1 MASSSGDDMP
11 SLRCAGSTANYA
23 RLRNLF
29 DACVDLPE
37 GERLAFIEQHVSDES
52 MRMELA
58 LMLAQDQSAADPFGD
73 APLQKLGDLMADDF
87 AALPDLI
94 GSHCGPF
101 KLVRLIGSGGQGA
114 VYLGERDEGEFVQ
127 QAAVKLLREAIL
139 DAADLRRFRRERDIL
154 ARFSHAGVARLI
166 DAGQGE
172 FGLPYLAMEYVNGQ
186 PLDHW
191 CAQRDASRAV
201 RLELFAQL
209 CEVAA
214 AAHRQLIVHRDLK
227 PSNVMVDVEG
237 QVKVLDFG
245 IARLI
250 DEDAA
255 NRTDAVMLT
264 PGYGAPEQRSG
275 DTPTPASDVFAL
287 GVLLR
292 ELIAAQSPPSKPGD
306 SWPAW
311 PLDVPHELRWV
322 FDRCCEEEPAR
333 RYRDAAELLE
343 DIENFRAQRPLR
355 AHPPSNWYRARK
367 FVARHRGGV
376 TLTALLL
383 ITTVIGFGLS
393 LWQTRVARLES
404 ARATHEATRAQAAL
418 ARAEAVRDFVVE
430 VFETGG
436 AGLPAD
442 QIPDT
447 ATLLES
453 GRRTALAASTKSPE
467 IRADMLTLLGRI
479 YLGLQRENQALELQD
494 EAVTLLESQS
504 PRNDIAYAS
513 ALSRR
518 GELQSRLGNPE
529 RAFADFDAALALQQ
543 QHDPDGLGRLE
554 TLRARGEALA
564 FVGRIEPALADFEQ
578 ALALVEPRHDTPKS
592 LLAEIHNSFGVALWR
607 SDDCARGEPHLRQSV
622 AMARQAWG
630 NEHAATAGAL
640 SALSLCLTHS
650 GLLQESELVSRESLS
665 ILERVYGKNHP
676 ALGQSKNNLA
686 NLLIK
691 RGELAAALP
700 LLREKLDADHVSG
713 VDQAGSGLNTWI
725 NLSNVL
731 RNLGDLDGAEDAA
744 RTALDI
750 GRRAAPESPVGR
762 EPELL
767 LARIALERTDLA
779 AAQRWVDS
787 YRDWMR
793 TPEGAHALLPG
804 RVDFLEA
811 RIAIANGDADR
822 VERLTAVALEKFDE
836 FGCIEISP
844 FATSV
849 ASWLNSGGRKD
860 EAMALLDRA
869 VARCEKLGA
878 MQHFSVGDALLSRAT
893 LRLAAG
899 DRSGANADMEQAE
912 SALASALPANHPQ
925 RLKLASLRQRFNM
938 QR

>member
-1 MASSSGDDMP
+1 MASNSGD
-11 SLRCAGSTANYA
+11 AFSTRQHTGHAANYA
-23 RLRNLF
+23 QLRMLF
-29 DACVDLPE
+29 DECVDLPE
-37 GERLAFIEQHVSDES
+37 GERLAFIEQHVPDEA
-52 MRMELA
+52 MRMELT
-58 LMLAQDQSAADPFGD
+58 LMLAQDESSTDPFEA
-73 APLQKLGDLMADDF
+73 APLQKLGDLLADDF

-94 GSHCGPF
+94 GSHCGSF
-101 KLVRLIGSGGQGA
+101 KLVRLLGSGGQGA
-114 VYLGERDEGEFVQ
+114 VYLGERDDGEFVQ

-166 DAGQGE
+166 DAGLGE

-191 CAQRDASRAV
+191 CAQRNASRAV

-227 PSNVMVDVEG
+227 PSNVMVDGDG

-255 NRTDAVMLT
+255 NRTDALMLT

-292 ELIAAQSPPSKPGD
+292 ELIAGQSPPSKPGD

-311 PLDVPHELRWV
+311 PLDVSHELRWV
-322 FDRCCEEEPAR
+322 FERCCEEEPAR

-376 TLTALLL
+376 SLTALLL
-383 ITTVIGFGLS
+383 LTTLIGFGMA
-393 LWQTRVARLES
+393 LWQTRVAQLES
-404 ARATHEATRAQAAL
+404 ARAMNEAQRARAAL
-418 ARAEAVRDFVVE
+418 ARTKAVRDFVVE

-479 YLGLQRENQALELQD
+479 YLGLQREKQALELQD
-494 EAVTLLESQS
+494 EAVTLLESQA

-650 GLLQESELVSRESLS
+650 AQLQESETVSRESLS

-691 RGELAAALP
+691 RGRFAEALP
-700 LLREKLDADHVSG
+700 LLREKLDADRASG

-731 RNLGDLDGAEDAA
+731 RNLGDLGGAEGAA
-744 RTALDI
+744 KTALGI
-750 GRRAAPESPVGR
+750 SRRVAPESPVGR

-767 LARIALERTDLA
+767 LARVALDRADPALA
-779 AAQRWVDS
+779 QQWVDS
-787 YRDWMR
+787 YRGWMK
-793 TPEGAHALLPG
+793 TPEGAHALMPG

-811 RIAIANGDADR
+811 RIAIAKGDGDR
-822 VERLTAVALEKFDE
+822 AERLTAVALEQFDKLRCNE
-836 FGCIEISP
+836 VSP
-844 FATSV
+844 FAASV
-849 ASWLNSGGRKD
+849 ASWLQARGREG
-860 EAMALLDRA
+860 EAMVLLDRA
-869 VARCEKLGA
+869 IAHCEKLGEL
-878 MQHFSVGDALLSRAT
+878 QHFAAGGALLARAT

-912 SALASALPANHPQ
+912 SVLASALPANHPQ